1 MRRGTKSAAV
11 AAAAVMAT
19 VAIGLAQQPGFKR
32 TEVQRADLSMP
43 GREVVAVVA
52 EIPTGGTSGRH
63 THPGEEVGYMLEG
76 AIVLEV
82 AGQAPMTMKA
92 GQGFVVPAGQPHRAT
107 NTSPALARVLATYII
122 EKGKPIATPAP

>member
-1 MRRGTKSAAV
+1 MSACIAAAGV
-11 AAAAVMAT
+11 AA
-19 VAIGLAQQPGFKR
+19 VAIGLAQQSGFKR

-52 EIPTGGTSGRH
+52 EIPSGGSSGRH

-76 AIVLEV
+76 TMILEV
-82 AGQAPMTMKA
+82 AGKAPMTVKA
-92 GQGFVVPAGQPHRAT
+92 GQGFVVPAGQPHSAT
-107 NTSPALARVLATYII
+107 NTASPLARVLATYII

>member
-1 MRRGTKSAAV
+1 MRRGTMSAAV
-11 AAAAVMAT
+11 AAAAMMAA
-19 VAIGLAQQPGFKR
+19 VAVGLAQQPGFKR
-32 TEVQRADLSMP
+32 TEIQRADLSTP

-76 AIVLEV
+76 TIVLDV
-82 AGQAPMTMKA
+82 AGKAPVTMKA
-92 GQGFVVPAGQPHRAT
+92 GQGFVVPAGQPHSAT
-107 NTSPALARVLATYII
+107 NAASPLARVLATYII